1 LLWRFAGTP
10 LLTLPPPQKSLLRPE
25 FEAKKVPQNLKNGAA
40 SRISEKSQKSDI
52 LKF

>member
-25 FEAKKVPQNLKNGAA
+25 FEAKKVPQNGAA
-40 SRISEKSQKSDI
+40 LRISQNTQNLDI
-52 LKF
+52 LKY